1 MTENENVVEETGVDE
16 EIVIAETNDENVT
29 ANSPYQPIKDMAE
42 KCGVEMP
49 DMVATGDLTVENNK
63 ENVALVD
70 DKPVKSVKKEVNKK
84 DIPLPAMGAK
94 FMFNGH
100 EYKVV
105 YINAG
110 QHRFS
115 CEPCKGVY

>member
-84 DIPLPAMGAK
+84 IFLYLQWEQNLCLMVTNIK
-94 FMFNGH
+94 WF
-100 EYKVV
+100 
-105 YINAG
+105 I
-110 QHRFS
+110 
-115 CEPCKGVY
+115 